1 MLELNFNGVFVP
13 AALIWA
19 TAAFVLSSLI
29 GRALSRTGFYECVWH
44 RALFDV
50 SLFVFLWGAISAI
63 SYHVAFSSACPF
75 EQ

>member
-19 TAAFVLSSLI
+19 TAAFALSSLI

-50 SLFVFLWGAISAI
+50 SLFVVLWGAICAI
-63 SYHVAFSSACPF
+63 GYHVAFSSACPL

>member
-19 TAAFVLSSLI
+19 AAAFVLSSLI

-50 SLFVFLWGAISAI
+50 SLFVVLWGAICAI
-63 SYHVAFSSACPF
+63 GYHVAFSSVRPLD
-75 EQ
+75 